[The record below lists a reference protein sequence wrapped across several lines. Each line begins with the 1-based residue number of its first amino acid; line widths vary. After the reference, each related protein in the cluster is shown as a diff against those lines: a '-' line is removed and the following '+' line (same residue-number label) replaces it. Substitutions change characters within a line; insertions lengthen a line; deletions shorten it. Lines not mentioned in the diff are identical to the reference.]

1 MARRHGRAA
10 SRGAGE
16 RLRSSVLRGPGQRP
30 PVATGTVLRAG
41 SGSNPHRRALHV
53 GADLGGGVP
62 IDGYTLIAPS
72 WTVTYEQRNSRGRK
86 RVCSLIL
93 PHLR

>member
-10 SRGAGE
+10 SRGPGE

-30 PVATGTVLRAG
+30 PWRPDPVFTCW
-41 SGSNPHRRALHV
+41 
-53 GADLGGGVP
+53 LGLESARLGRFMLGLISAAGVP

-86 RVCSLIL
+86 RVSSLIL
-93 PHLR
+93 RT